1 MQANTCP
8 PSSSFYTY
16 CKHVDIIISKNEM
29 HILANVIIV
38 ELPRY
43 DFFLVSHL
51 HVELTTSIMAHVEK
65 ITLGSNS
72 TNKFLPLTMENP

>member
-1 MQANTCP
+1 M
-8 PSSSFYTY
+8 Y

-29 HILANVIIV
+29 HILANVVIV
-38 ELPRY
+38 KLPRY

-51 HVELTTSIMAHVEK
+51 HVESTTLVVAHVEK
-65 ITLGSNS
+65 ITLGLNS

>member
-1 MQANTCP
+1 
-8 PSSSFYTY
+8 
-16 CKHVDIIISKNEM
+16 M
-29 HILANVIIV
+29 HILANVVIV

-51 HVELTTSIMAHVEK
+51 HAESTTSIVAHVKK

-72 TNKFLPLTMENP
+72 TNKSFL

>member
-1 MQANTCP
+1 MQANTSLP
-8 PSSSFYTY
+8 LSSFYMY
-16 CKHVDIIISKNEM
+16 CKHVDIVISNNEM
-29 HILANVIIV
+29 HILANVVIV

-51 HVELTTSIMAHVEK
+51 HAESTTSIVAHVKK

-72 TNKFLPLTMENP
+72 TNKSFL